1 MNRHRQSAPPARG
14 DFRLVLACLLAV
26 GIAPAGAQEPQRAQP
41 DPPAAASAP
50 TTPEPTT
57 PAPAPAPGPFGTI
70 GRFIDNSLLD
80 LALGFKGARAQVDDL
95 TGRAHGAAKDAA
107 GAVTRLRK
115 PGVVAGRELCPA
127 APNGAPDCVA
137 ATVAMCRANG
147 FQSGSS
153 IDMQTEE
160 KCPPQVWAAAR
171 PPVENEC
178 RLESYVTRA
187 LCR

>member
-1 MNRHRQSAPPARG
+1 MIRLRNSAARTHG

-26 GIAPAGAQEPQRAQP
+26 GIVPAGAQEPQRAQP
-41 DPPAAASAP
+41 DPPAAISP
-50 TTPEPTT
+50 
-57 PAPAPAPGPFGTI
+57 PAPAPRQGEAGPFGTI

-80 LALGFKGARAQVDDL
+80 LTLGFKGAREQVDDL

-107 GAVTRLRK
+107 GAVTRLRR

-127 APNGAPDCVA
+127 APNGAPDC
-137 ATVAMCRANG
+137 ATATIAMCRANG
-147 FQSGSS
+147 FESGSS

-160 KCPPQVWAAAR
+160 KCPPQVWTTAR
-171 PPVENEC
+171 PPAENEC